1 MASSLED
8 VNPDNPDLQKN
19 WLDEAE
25 RRYDEWKAGRAT
37 MHSAEDVL
45 DELFVKYVVG
55 GGSRT

>member
-45 DELFVKYVVG
+45 DEYFVKYVVG